1 MFRVEVLGLVDTV
14 TGDVH
19 HSVGQGGA
27 NENADAGYEQD
38 GFERGGFGAHRGV
51 QKVDCVIAHA
61 DDEVEH
67 GEDEEEDDNA

>member
-1 MFRVEVLGLVDTV
+1 MVDTV

-38 GFERGGFGAHRGV
+38 GFERGGFGTHRGV

-67 GEDEEEDDNA
+67 GKNEEEDDNA